1 MADPM
6 RCHATV
12 LQGPRKGLPCQLL
25 SSEHG
30 YCVHHQ
36 RSGEHDQWIREGKH
50 PCGMFFRGCN
60 QETSEED
67 RAQGYIHCL
76 TCRQQKRRR
85 GFPCQAPGC
94 SSTIPTEEQRYCKK
108 HPMYSRCHPSAD
120 PLCPEQQRKERW
132 RALQQK
138 AYQQGIF
145 FMLPFEQ
152 ADSLLEQPCVYCD
165 TPFADGID
173 RADPT
178 KGYLLSN
185 CLPCCASC
193 LAKKGTQH
201 PLDFLDGLSVSYDR
215 ARFESIRITPLKP
228 YRGRSYSVAHIYSMM
243 TDGSYHFFIEWCLE
257 RRTPEFVSA
266 MNEIRHGSHSPEESQ
281 HAIRE
286 ELEQEPNRR
295 RIPPT
300 EKKTLH
306 ASTMYAYL
314 VTGHVNIIKEWY
326 QSRYRPSVLYEERLR
341 DLMDCLPTMDPAE
354 GREACQQMMLD
365 EHQRRLSQ
373 ERRDRERIPRL
384 QEVDVLEIPVA
395 STPLDIPTMSEIST
409 TYRSRPIL
417 LPEVDPFVLPCNPEA

>member
-1 MADPM
+1 
-6 RCHATV
+6 
-12 LQGPRKGLPCQLL
+12 
-25 SSEHG
+25 
-30 YCVHHQ
+30 
-36 RSGEHDQWIREGKH
+36 
-50 PCGMFFRGCN
+50 
-60 QETSEED
+60 
-67 RAQGYIHCL
+67 
-76 TCRQQKRRR
+76 
-85 GFPCQAPGC
+85 
-94 SSTIPTEEQRYCKK
+94 
-108 HPMYSRCHPSAD
+108 
-120 PLCPEQQRKERW
+120 
-132 RALQQK
+132 
-138 AYQQGIF
+138 
-145 FMLPFEQ
+145 
-152 ADSLLEQPCVYCD
+152 
-165 TPFADGID
+165 
-173 RADPT
+173 
-178 KGYLLSN
+178 
-185 CLPCCASC
+185 
-193 LAKKGTQH
+193 
-201 PLDFLDGLSVSYDR
+201 
-215 ARFESIRITPLKP
+215 
-228 YRGRSYSVAHIYSMM
+228 MM

-326 QSRYRPSVLYEERLR
+326 QSRYQPSVLYEERLR
-341 DLMDCLPTMDPAE
+341 DLMDHLPTMDPAE

-409 TYRSRPIL
+409 TYRSHPIL
-417 LPEVDPFVLPCNPEA
+417 LPEVDPFALPCNPEA